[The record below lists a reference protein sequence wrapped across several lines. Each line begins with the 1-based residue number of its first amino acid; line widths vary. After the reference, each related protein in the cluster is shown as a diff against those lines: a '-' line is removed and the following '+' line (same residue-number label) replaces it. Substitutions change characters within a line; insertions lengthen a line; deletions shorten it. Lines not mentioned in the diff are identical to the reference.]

1 MKRTIVILLILSAML
16 TGCSSTAQSNAP
28 AVTEATE
35 AVSHETAKEEKTSQT
50 TTGAVTVQPSEVT
63 TAAIGSDTAAV
74 TTAPQSKPTTSKT
87 TSAETTTANKP
98 KATTSAKK
106 TDMTKSS
113 VSTTRPEQ
121 QKPDATA
128 STQPTATKT
137 TRKKLMT
144 EIYTAEEMDKI
155 ADEFIHEEL
164 KYVNIERAREGLQ
177 PLQSDDRL
185 QAAAMLR
192 AKEASEYYSHTRP
205 DGRECLSVLDDLYDY
220 DECADIDIWAE
231 NLSASASLSEDISAA
246 AAHVVEGW
254 MQSEGHRAN
263 ILLPDITHVG
273 LGCCYASS
281 VTDFGGGEIYVDEYF
296 VCTQLFA
303 TIS

>member
-16 TGCSSTAQSNAP
+16 TGCSNTAQTNVP
-28 AVTEATE
+28 AVTGATE

-63 TAAIGSDTAAV
+63 TAAIDTAAV
-74 TTAPQSKPTTSKT
+74 TTAPQSKPTASKT
-87 TSAETTTANKP
+87 TLAETTTADKP

-106 TDMTKSS
+106 TEMTKSS

-121 QKPDATA
+121 QKPDA
-128 STQPTATKT
+128 STQSAATET

-155 ADEFIHEEL
+155 ADEFLREEL